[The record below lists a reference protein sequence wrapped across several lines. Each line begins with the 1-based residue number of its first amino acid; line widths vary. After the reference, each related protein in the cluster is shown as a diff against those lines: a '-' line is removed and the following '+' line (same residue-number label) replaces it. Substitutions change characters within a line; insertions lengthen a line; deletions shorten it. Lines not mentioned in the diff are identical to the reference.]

1 MFDRPRIF
9 IPTGTIQGQGADE
22 EYVCMARLLLEES
35 VHLALS
41 HTTLLSYI
49 LYPLPVNV

>member
-1 MFDRPRIF
+1 MFERPRIF
-9 IPTGTIQGQGADE
+9 IPTGSVQRQGADE
-22 EYVCMARLLLEES
+22 QYVCMARLLLEES